1 MKKSPETVAEQVA
14 HERDTRELPTKSVRA
29 AKSAPGSNVVTA
41 DLLRRMPLPEPDDDD
56 DKDSRG
62 RVLIVAGSAEMPGAA
77 ALACVAAF
85 RAGAGKVR
93 VATPADAAQTVAA
106 QLPEARVYA
115 LPLGKTGGWD
125 ASAGEILSRLAG
137 EVSAVLVGPGL
148 LEDPVMMEILAGLMR
163 ETKERTLVIDAVVL
177 KKFNGLSEEARPT
190 NARVVMT
197 PNRSELSE
205 MTGEGIESIR
215 RDPARA
221 ARQAADRFGACV
233 ALKARETFIAS
244 PRAAEVYSNRA
255 GNVGL
260 ATSGSGDVL
269 SGLIAGL
276 CARGA
281 EPLQATLWGVHA
293 HALAGERLAR
303 RVGRVGY
310 LARELLDEIPAV
322 LSEIEGARRR

>member
-1 MKKSPETVAEQVA
+1 MKKTQETVAEQVA
-14 HERDTRELPTKSVRA
+14 HERDTRELPTKGGRTS
-29 AKSAPGSNVVTA
+29 KSASGANVVTA
-41 DLLRRMPLPEPDDDD
+41 ELLRRMPLPEPDEED

-77 ALACVAAF
+77 VLAATAAL

-115 LPLGKTGGWD
+115 LPLGETGEWD
-125 ASAGEILSRLAG
+125 AAAGEILIRLAG
-137 EVSAVLVGPGL
+137 EVRAVLVGPGL
-148 LEDPVMMEILAGLMR
+148 VEDPVMLETLARLFREIKKA
-163 ETKERTLVIDAVVL
+163 TLVIDAVAL
-177 KKFNGLSEEARPT
+177 KKFTEIDEEFRTAQG
-190 NARVVMT
+190 RVVMT
-197 PNRSELSE
+197 PNRAELSE
-205 MTGEGIESIR
+205 MTGEKVESIR

-221 ARQAADRFGACV
+221 ARRVADSLGACV
-233 ALKARETFIAS
+233 ALKGRETFIAS
-244 PRAAEVYSNRA
+244 PRAAEVYANRA

-276 CARGA
+276 AARGA
-281 EPLQATLWGVHA
+281 EPLQAALWGVHA

-310 LARELLDEIPAV
+310 LARELPGEIPAV
-322 LSEIEGARRR
+322 LNELGS

>member
-1 MKKSPETVAEQVA
+1 MKKTQETVAEQVA
-14 HERDTRELPTKSVRA
+14 RERATRELLTKGDRA
-29 AKSAPGSNVVTA
+29 ARPSASGNIITA
-41 DLLRRMPLPEPDDDD
+41 ELLRRMPLPEPDEGD
-56 DKDSRG
+56 DKEARG
-62 RVLIVAGSAEMPGAA
+62 RVLVVAGSAEMPGAA
-77 ALACVAAF
+77 VLAATAAF

-93 VATPADAAQTVAA
+93 VATSAAAAQTVAA

-115 LPLGKTGGWD
+115 LPRGEAGGWD
-125 ASAGEILSRLAG
+125 ASAGEILARLAG
-137 EVSAVLVGPGL
+137 EARAVLVGPGL
-148 LEDPVMMEILAGLMR
+148 VEDPFMFEALAALFREIKDA
-163 ETKERTLVIDAVVL
+163 TLVVDAVVL
-177 KKFNGLSEEARPT
+177 KKFAEMDEEFRP
-190 NARVVMT
+190 AHGRVVMT

-205 MTGEGIESIR
+205 MTGEEAEALR

-221 ARQAADRFGACV
+221 ARRAAEGFGACV
-233 ALKARETFIAS
+233 ALKGRETFVAS

-276 CARGA
+276 AARGA
-281 EPLQATLWGVHA
+281 EPLQAALWGVHA

-310 LARELLDEIPAV
+310 LARELLGEVPGV
-322 LSEIEGARRR
+322 LGELESGS

>member
-1 MKKSPETVAEQVA
+1 MKKIQETVAEQVA
-14 HERDTRELPTKSVRA
+14 HERETRELPTKGARTAEPAS
-29 AKSAPGSNVVTA
+29 GSNVVTA

-56 DKDSRG
+56 DKDGRG
-62 RVLIVAGSAEMPGAA
+62 RVLVIAGSSQMPGAA
-77 ALACVAAF
+77 VLAATASL

-93 VATPADAAQTVAA
+93 VATPADAAQMVAA

-115 LPLGKTGGWD
+115 LPLGKSGGWD
-125 ASAGEILSRLAG
+125 AAAAEILARLAG
-137 EVSAVLVGPGL
+137 EVRAVLVGPGL
-148 LEDPVMMEILAGLMR
+148 VEDPVMSEVLAGLFR
-163 ETKERTLVIDAVVL
+163 EIREATLVIDAVVL
-177 KKFNGLSEEARPT
+177 KKFTQIEDDLRVAHG
-190 NARVVMT
+190 RVVMT

-205 MTGEGIESIR
+205 MTGEAVEAIR
-215 RDPARA
+215 RNPARA
-221 ARQAADRFGACV
+221 ARGAADGFGACV

-255 GNVGL
+255 GNAGL

-276 CARGA
+276 AARGA
-281 EPLQATLWGVHA
+281 EPLQAALWGVHA

-310 LARELLDEIPAV
+310 LARELLVEIPQV
-322 LSEIEGARRR
+322 LTGLEEGRA